1 MCPAGEEFRT
11 DLLTMSKVCAE
22 KSAESSNMWVIVAVA
37 LVFVLLLLAFAARFR
52 HRIYVFVMPQ
62 VVQHDVV
69 ISFKGDEAP
78 AAEQRTIPVAVP
90 AAAGRQLVYDLKF
103 NK

>member
-1 MCPAGEEFRT
+1 
-11 DLLTMSKVCAE
+11 MSKVCAE

-37 LVFVLLLLAFAARFR
+37 LVFVLLVLAFAARFR

-62 VVQHDVV
+62 AAQPDV
-69 ISFKGDEAP
+69 ISFKGAENAAVEERHAP
-78 AAEQRTIPVAVP
+78 LAVP
-90 AAAGRQLVYDLKF
+90 VIDKEQLVYALKF